1 MPVGLEPARG
11 RALSGRAASEAG
23 AYLRSKCADVPP
35 PLPYG
40 AFEPVS
46 PRDAGSLL
54 LDAGGTRTREG
65 ASVKRTRSVRSRCVF
80 AQQMRGR
87 PTAPTIWSFRARVP
101 KGCGLVSFT
110 RRWGSKLR
118 WNSSCFGSLPA
129 HLGTIPPQL
138 RLVFP
143 HFPMEKRG
151 YLPHFPMEKRG
162 CLPHFP
168 METPK
173 WPYTSREGWEAI
185 CSDSL

>member
-1 MPVGLEPARG
+1 MIA
-11 RALSGRAASEAG
+11 
-23 AYLRSKCADVPP
+23 C
-35 PLPYG
+35 
-40 AFEPVS
+40 EPVF

-65 ASVKRTRSVRSRCVF
+65 ASVKRTRSVRSEPARAPTGGRSRCVF

-129 HLGTIPPQL
+129 HLGTIPPHLGWCSHIFQWKNVSVSHIF
-138 RLVFP
+138 RWKNVVVSHIFRW
-143 HFPMEKRG
+143 KRPNG
-151 YLPHFPMEKRG
+151 LILAERVGRQYAATAYE
-162 CLPHFP
+162 
-168 METPK
+168 
-173 WPYTSREGWEAI
+173 
-185 CSDSL
+185 

>member
-1 MPVGLEPARG
+1 MWVR
-11 RALSGRAASEAG
+11 
-23 AYLRSKCADVPP
+23 VPP
-35 PLPYG
+35 PLPRIVY
-40 AFEPVS
+40 EPVF
-46 PRDAGSLL
+46 PRDAGSFL

-65 ASVKRTRSVRSRCVF
+65 ASVKRTRSARSEPARAPAGDRSRCAF

-110 RRWGSKLR
+110 RRRGSKLR

-129 HLGTIPPQL
+129 HLGTIPPRL
-138 RLVFP
+138 RLVF
-143 HFPMEKRG
+143 
-151 YLPHFPMEKRG
+151 LHFPMEKRG

-168 METPK
+168 MEKRGCLAHFSMETPK

>member
-1 MPVGLEPARG
+1 MELSSPCSPGMRARFFYTPVGLEPARG
-11 RALSGRAASEAG
+11 RALSGRAASVASRRGRRQAAEAG

-46 PRDAGSLL
+46 PRNAGSFL
-54 LDAGGTRTREG
+54 LDADTDGE
-65 ASVKRTRSVRSRCVF
+65 
-80 AQQMRGR
+80 
-87 PTAPTIWSFRARVP
+87 
-101 KGCGLVSFT
+101 
-110 RRWGSKLR
+110 LR

-151 YLPHFPMEKRG
+151 CLPHFPVEKRG